1 MSAVAEYH
9 VGAGAFGIYAG
20 TLTKSGKLWREK
32 TDCTDEA
39 LIAVRD
45 YLLGEL
51 PEGKTTGGYEW
62 MRADGSIVELRVTVK
77 AAQAEDEHMDCPC
90 CGGHDTM
97 VGTRAR
103 TSGHF
108 HGRCTQCGARVME

>member
-32 TDCTDEA
+32 TECTDEA
-39 LIAVRD
+39 LVAVRD

-77 AAQAEDEHMDCPC
+77 GAHPLPLPLGEVAERSEDGE
-90 CGGHDTM
+90 GK
-97 VGTRAR
+97 
-103 TSGHF
+103 
-108 HGRCTQCGARVME
+108 